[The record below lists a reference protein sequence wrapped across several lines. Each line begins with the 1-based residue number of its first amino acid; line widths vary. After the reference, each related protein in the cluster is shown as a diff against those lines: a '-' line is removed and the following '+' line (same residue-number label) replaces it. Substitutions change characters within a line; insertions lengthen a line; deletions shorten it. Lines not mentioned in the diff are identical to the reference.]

1 MVMITLTKASRL
13 QENLRRK
20 LATLRLSAETTIP
33 IFIADPAAETGR
45 RAGALTADL
54 DRVDQLLTILAEI
67 RAAVGT
73 ANAECGI
80 AALLAEKAGL
90 EERIKLFSA
99 LLPGAG
105 KSRLYATQTVF
116 RDGKT
121 IADQVRAMR
130 MRYEAGDGGDDT
142 VETALLDETAAA
154 ALRERLAAA
163 QRRLEAIGDRLRE
176 LNGSVRITVA
186 DEILDWLRGEQ
197 VI

>member
-1 MVMITLTKASRL
+1 MTMITLTKAARL

-20 LATLRLSAETTIP
+20 LATVRLSAEATIP

-54 DRVDQLLTILAEI
+54 DRVDRLLTILAEI

-90 EERIKLFSA
+90 EERIKLFST
-99 LLPGAG
+99 LLPGTG
-105 KSRLYATQTVF
+105 KSRIFGPETVF
-116 RDGKT
+116 RDANT
-121 IADQVRAMR
+121 IVAQVQAMR
-130 MRYEAGDGGDDT
+130 ARYEAGEGSEDT
-142 VETALLDETAAA
+142 LDTALLDETTAG
-154 ALRERLAAA
+154 ALRDRVAAA
-163 QRRLEAIGDRLRE
+163 QRQLEAIGDRLRE
-176 LNGSVRITVA
+176 LNGSARIAVA
-186 DEILDWLRGEQ
+186 DDFLDWLRGEQ

>member
-1 MVMITLTKASRL
+1 MAMITLTKAARL
-13 QENLRRK
+13 QDGLRRK

-45 RAGALTADL
+45 RAGALTAHL
-54 DRVDQLLTILAEI
+54 DRVDRLLTILADL

-90 EERIKLFSA
+90 EERTKLFSA

-105 KSRLYATQTVF
+105 KSRLCATQTAF
-116 RDGKT
+116 RDGEV
-121 IADQVRAMR
+121 IANQVRAMR

-142 VETALLDETAAA
+142 LETALLDETAAA
-154 ALRERLAAA
+154 ALRERL
-163 QRRLEAIGDRLRE
+163 EAIGDRLRE
-176 LNGSVRITVA
+176 LNGSARITVA